1 MSNGEYVRLK
11 VDHVKSKKV
20 EGTLYMM
27 SERMGWMPKHKDVFT
42 LSFDYCD
49 IKRKLLLLLIILNN
63 YVIIINIK
71 DHRVSSDQKSKIRLQ
86 IVCYNETMTTFHFC
100 NPIGFDA
107 KKKDRDAVSD
117 LIKNI
122 LPQFKTLMAQ
132 KLEVK
137 TK

>member
-1 MSNGEYVRLK
+1 MPNGEDVRLK

-49 IKRKLLLLLIILNN
+49 IK
-63 YVIIINIK
+63 Y
-71 DHRVSSDQKSKIRLQ
+71 HRISSDQKSKIRLQ
-86 IVCYNETMTTFHFC
+86 IVCYNEMMTTFHFC
-100 NPIGFDA
+100 NPIGLDA
-107 KKKDRDAVSD
+107 QKKDRDAVSD
-117 LIKNI
+117 LLKI
-122 LPQFKTLMAQ
+122 LLPEFKTMMDQA
-132 KLEVK
+132 LEVK